1 MQRITPTV
9 QYGDLAQLVSPSNKV
24 YTVLLVTG
32 GQLQTHR
39 GVLNHDDLIGKAWG
53 SQVYSHLGS
62 SFYLMPPALG
72 SLLQDSRRN
81 TQIMYPK
88 DIGYI
93 LVTMGIGPG
102 SRVVEAG
109 TGSGVLTTA
118 LAWAVGPQG
127 LVVSYE
133 VRPDM
138 QNLARKNLEKL
149 GLVDRV
155 DLKLKDISQG
165 LDESHVEILFLD
177 VPNPYDLLEQVYAAM
192 MPGGFFGCILPTSNQ
207 VSRMI
212 SALHRNN
219 FAFVDICEIMLR
231 FYKANPNRFRP
242 TDRMVAHTG
251 YLVFARP
258 FLPGETPP
266 LPYPLMNTQDN
277 PVDIEAE

>member
-1 MQRITPTV
+1 M
-9 QYGDLAQLVSPSNKV
+9 
-24 YTVLLVTG
+24 
-32 GQLQTHR
+32 
-39 GVLNHDDLIGKAWG
+39 
-53 SQVYSHLGS
+53 
-62 SFYLMPPALG
+62 
-72 SLLQDSRRN
+72 
-81 TQIMYPK
+81 
-88 DIGYI
+88 
-93 LVTMGIGPG
+93 
-102 SRVVEAG
+102 
-109 TGSGVLTTA
+109 
-118 LAWAVGPQG
+118 
-127 LVVSYE
+127 
-133 VRPDM
+133 
-138 QNLARKNLEKL
+138 
-149 GLVDRV
+149 

-266 LPYPLMNTQDN
+266 LPYPMMNTQDN
-277 PVDIEAE
+277 PVDSEAE